1 MSRTW
6 FGKLGA
12 VVALTALAAGA
23 AAESTGGLRSEFG
36 EVRVERLAIGKTY
49 SLSHVAAT
57 PLVLRNTSDTAL
69 SVRIDVCIPSHHELR
84 EGALPLPD
92 PSWLQLERRRVDLPA
107 RSSLRTDVRVTVPYD
122 PDLAGKTFQVDF
134 RSQVVGDP
142 KRRQS
147 GQRHRLVFTVAMDYR
162 DDTEAMFSLLAPDN
176 AGLDRT
182 TR

>member
-1 MSRTW
+1 MSRMW

-12 VVALTALAAGA
+12 VAALAALAAGA
-23 AAESTGGLRSEFG
+23 AAENTGGLRSEFG

-84 EGALPLPD
+84 DGALPLPD
-92 PSWLQLERRRVDLPA
+92 PSWLQLERRRFDLPA

-134 RSQVVGDP
+134 WSHVVGDP
-142 KRRQS
+142 RKRS

-162 DDTEAMFSLLAPDN
+162 DDTEAMFSLHAPDRG
-176 AGLDRT
+176 GLDPT